1 MADIYSS
8 SIHVFYIVLVMQFIL
23 NMYIQNTKLEWA
35 ILSSLLVTIILTGG
49 LFIGY
54 VSTPGNAFN
63 THMQTTLTLIS
74 TLLIEPLYLVLNK
87 PYSLLASTDL
97 ITSKPPILMSLFL
110 LIPIILIAVSI
121 AIVINNRDKNIKKE
135 TEAKIKTYKN
145 VLFTNIL
152 IGTGIVVYLINADAI
167 NKVPG
172 FERSTTPSMK
182 IPTMPSMSTK
192 INIFLNA
199 IKNILSLP
207 YHILITV
214 PDYIIS
220 KIDPSKENYIAGKL
234 SDGLSKAKAMA
245 IAKGTDN
252 VKVYGL
258 PLTGLS
264 ALYGSS
270 IWMILAS
277 IEIMNQYKKDE

>member
-1 MADIYSS
+1 MADS
-8 SIHVFYIVLVMQFIL
+8 SIHIFYIVLVMQFIL

-54 VSTPGNAFN
+54 VSTPGNVLN

-74 TLLIEPLYLVLNK
+74 TLLIEPLYMIINK
-87 PYSLLASTDL
+87 PYSLLSHTDL

-121 AIVINNRDKNIKKE
+121 AIVINNRGKNIKKDN
-135 TEAKIKTYKN
+135 EAKIQTYKN

-152 IGTGIVVYLINADAI
+152 IGTGIIVYLINADAI
-167 NKVPG
+167 NKLPG
-172 FERSTTPSMK
+172 FERSTTPNMK
-182 IPTMPSMSTK
+182 MPTISNTK
-192 INIFLNA
+192 INILLN
-199 IKNILSLP
+199 ILKNILSLP

-220 KIDPSKENYIAGKL
+220 KIDPSKSNYIADKL
-234 SDGLSKAKAMA
+234 SEGVSKGKVIGTENAK
-245 IAKGTDN
+245 I
-252 VKVYGL
+252 YGL

-277 IEIMNQYKKDE
+277 IEIMDQYKKDE

>member
-1 MADIYSS
+1 
-8 SIHVFYIVLVMQFIL
+8 
-23 NMYIQNTKLEWA
+23 MYIHNTKLEWA

-54 VSTPGNAFN
+54 VSTPGNVFN

-74 TLLIEPLYLVLNK
+74 TLLIEPLYMIINK

-121 AIVINNRDKNIKKE
+121 AIVINNRGKNIKKE
-135 TEAKIKTYKN
+135 NEAKIQTYKN

-172 FERSTTPSMK
+172 FERSTIPSMK
-182 IPTMPSMSTK
+182 MPTMSTK

-199 IKNILSLP
+199 MKNILSLP

-220 KIDPSKENYIAGKL
+220 KIYPSKSNYIADKL
-234 SDGLSKAKAMA
+234 SEGVSKG
-245 IAKGTDN
+245 KGMVSTDN
-252 VKVYGL
+252 LKAYGL

-277 IEIMNQYKKDE
+277 VEIMNQYNKDE